1 MKLETILIIFAAL
14 GMGIF
19 SGFAMRD
26 QLYQDA
32 VVTAFN
38 YGRESVLVE
47 IIDGEIIEIASIE
60 GEKK

>member
-1 MKLETILIIFAAL
+1 
-14 GMGIF
+14 
-19 SGFAMRD
+19 MRD